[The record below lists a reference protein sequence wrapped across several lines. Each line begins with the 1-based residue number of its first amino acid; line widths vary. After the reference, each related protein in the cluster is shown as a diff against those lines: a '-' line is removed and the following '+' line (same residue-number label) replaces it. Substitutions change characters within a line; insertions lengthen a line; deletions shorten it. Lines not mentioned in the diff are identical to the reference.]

1 MTWIDLLMILFRA
14 RFCCEFCSAELGLQR
29 TPPNFSNL
37 KNLLQFQNLFNTM
50 SAQLRA
56 AIYGSP
62 RASFGPGYPTK
73 LEAMQH
79 YMWCLEVENSDKK
92 NALNRLAENL
102 RVQWSNMPDPKPVLE
117 MAQVRDKF
125 KTMLKD
131 YWSLTNLGFEKDS
144 LHLVDC
150 RFETTF
156 SL

>member
-1 MTWIDLLMILFRA
+1 
-14 RFCCEFCSAELGLQR
+14 
-29 TPPNFSNL
+29 
-37 KNLLQFQNLFNTM
+37 M

-131 YWSLTNLGFEKDS
+131 YWSLTNLGFRSEDKDFIATQKKKLEPIVDIEK
-144 LHLVDC
+144 
-150 RFETTF
+150 RPPATTPKKR
-156 SL
+156 SIQEVSARSENCDIAKIQR